1 MVSFEFFRVIGH
13 EVSYISWWVLLL
25 EYDVTNVGAQCRACK
40 LTIFVWA
47 RSAISCIFIMDL
59 CQGCP
64 WPLHRVQNRYP
75 QYLQFSIESEGL
87 IAWNK
92 NQCWCINNLS
102 LLIQLD
108 VDYLIKQQWP
118 LLFIIP
124 TSVSSFSKE
133 ALKQLGWGIRPS
145 RTCSEPLKQSTC
157 SWENLVGVYY
167 FALVK
172 LCFTANL
179 LLPGQPNLPHME
191 PIIFPAWTQQVLC

>member
-1 MVSFEFFRVIGH
+1 MFILGPLHCSFIFLQRPFPDNGEHLTEDTIAFFPAADRLEHYIMQVIISTCADGTSDAYHRKLNLFRVRNLFLGFFLYFDIG
-13 EVSYISWWVLLL
+13 
-25 EYDVTNVGAQCRACK
+25 
-40 LTIFVWA
+40 
-47 RSAISCIFIMDL
+47 
-59 CQGCP
+59 
-64 WPLHRVQNRYP
+64 
-75 QYLQFSIESEGL
+75 
-87 IAWNK
+87 
-92 NQCWCINNLS
+92 
-102 LLIQLD
+102 LD
-108 VDYLIKQQWP
+108 ADYLIKQQWP

-133 ALKQLGWGIRPS
+133 VLKQLGWGIRPS